1 MLIAYFTLCIFS
13 NRFIYLSKLIRPISS
28 DLSCTDSLSDMICH
42 TVLVAYIHE
51 TCITDTIIFNDM
63 IQFTVHR
70 GSSSIQPRKHRSEE
84 RCMFK
89 NVIQTVRKWK
99 HPGDPGHEL
108 ETLTSFSIQ
117 LRRDEMKM
125 PCAIGSVRKTVSLT
139 GVCDVVTDRNTFQAP
154 YNRVPILNANTTSGK
169 F

>member
-1 MLIAYFTLCIFS
+1 
-13 NRFIYLSKLIRPISS
+13 
-28 DLSCTDSLSDMICH
+28 
-42 TVLVAYIHE
+42 
-51 TCITDTIIFNDM
+51 M

-89 NVIQTVRKWK
+89 NVIQTVRKRK

-117 LRRDEMKM
+117 LRRDEMKK

-139 GVCDVVTDRNTFQAP
+139 GVCDVVTDRNMFQAP

>member
-1 MLIAYFTLCIFS
+1 MQSCWTSVCLSWRTLGSIWDLVFSRMSELQMWNAYCLFYLVYFFLIDL
-13 NRFIYLSKLIRPISS
+13 LIRPISS

-42 TVLVAYIHE
+42 TVLVAYVHE

-108 ETLTSFSIQ
+108 ET
-117 LRRDEMKM
+117 
-125 PCAIGSVRKTVSLT
+125 
-139 GVCDVVTDRNTFQAP
+139 N
-154 YNRVPILNANTTSGK
+154 
-169 F
+169 